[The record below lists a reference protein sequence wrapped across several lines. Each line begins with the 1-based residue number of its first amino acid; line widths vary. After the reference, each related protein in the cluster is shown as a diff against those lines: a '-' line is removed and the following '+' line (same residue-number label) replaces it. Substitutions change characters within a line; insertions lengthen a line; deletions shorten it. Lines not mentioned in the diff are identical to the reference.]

1 MSYQHKCNAQLTIP
15 TETARKPP
23 QQTKKRGAATIE
35 TAPGE
40 FAKDSFG
47 DTLRT
52 TSRSTP
58 RRKPQTSKNTAP
70 EQPKTAPNPQITGLQ
85 NRKRLLST
93 ELHVKIENGVWVAWH
108 ATPLKNFG
116 GGVCGGLHVFA
127 GRVGLGAPSGMGATS
142 VLRVGRVGLCG
153 VFLAPLSLVCRRH
166 SLHRLDVRIECA
178 RWRESLAF

>member
-70 EQPKTAPNPQITGLQ
+70 EQLSAGGYAVVCMCLLAGSGWVRHPGWEQ
-85 NRKRLLST
+85 RLYCELDGSVCVACSWPRSLLCAAGTHST
-93 ELHVKIENGVWVAWH
+93 VWTCESSV
-108 ATPLKNFG
+108 
-116 GGVCGGLHVFA
+116 
-127 GRVGLGAPSGMGATS
+127 RVG
-142 VLRVGRVGLCG
+142 VNR
-153 VFLAPLSLVCRRH
+153 
-166 SLHRLDVRIECA
+166 
-178 RWRESLAF
+178 